1 MALVFS
7 GISSYTKQQIAP
19 LLTEAVFSAKTQSLL
34 KAGGI
39 LLPKTKSSVAVPKLA
54 TNATFQ
60 SDACGWNASGTTTLS
75 QATVTVGKIK
85 LEETIC
91 PKDFEAYFS
100 QEALKAG
107 STYEDFGWAEFQ
119 DKFATQKNKMIAKQ
133 LETAIWQGDTTGTN
147 TNTNTNKFDGLIK
160 LIDAGSPVD
169 ANVTGFTGATGTIA
183 TITGANVVS
192 CIQAVYKAIPV
203 EIVDAED
210 THIFVGNDVY
220 RLAVLAYQALDL
232 FNYKLDANADQM
244 FVIPGTNVKLAAVN
258 GLNGTGDI
266 YATTLSNI
274 ALAFDLEAEEDNY
287 SIWYSKDNNEVR
299 YRVAFK
305 LGVNVAYTTLCV
317 KFKSAI

>member
-60 SDACGWNASGTTTLS
+60 TDACGWNASGSTTLS

-107 STYEDFGWAEFQ
+107 STYEDFGWAEFS
-119 DKFATQKNKMIAKQ
+119 DKFAAQKNKMIAKQ
-133 LETAIWQGDTTGTN
+133 LEVALWQGDITASN

-169 ANVTGFTGATGTIA
+169 ANVSGYVSGGPIA
-183 TITGANVVS
+183 TITAANVVS
-192 CIQAVYKAIPV
+192 CLQAVYKAIPV

-220 RLAVLAYQALDL
+220 RLAVLAYQNLDL

-266 YATTLSNI
+266 YATSLSNI

>member
-1 MALVFS
+1 MGLVFS

-19 LLTEAVFSAKTQSLL
+19 LLTEAVFSAKTQSLI

-60 SDACGWNASGTTTLS
+60 TDGCGWNASGTTTLS

-85 LEETIC
+85 IEETIC

-119 DKFATQKNKMIAKQ
+119 DKFAAQKNKMIARQ
-133 LETAIWQGDTTGTN
+133 LEIALWQGDTTGTN

-169 ANVTGFTGATGTIA
+169 ANVSGYVSGGPIA
-183 TITGANVVS
+183 TITAANVVS
-192 CIQAVYKAIPV
+192 CLQAVYRAIPV

-220 RLAVLAYQALDL
+220 RLAVMAYQALDL
-232 FNYKLDANADQM
+232 FNYKVDANADQM

-305 LGVNVAYTTLCV
+305 LGVNVGYTTLCV

>member
-19 LLTEAVFSAKTQSLL
+19 LLTEAVFSAKTQSLI

-60 SDACGWNASGTTTLS
+60 TDACGWNASGSTTLS

-107 STYEDFGWAEFQ
+107 STYEDFGWAEFS
-119 DKFATQKNKMIAKQ
+119 DKFAAQKNKMIAKQ
-133 LETAIWQGDTTGTN
+133 LEVAIWQGDTTGTN

-169 ANVTGFTGATGTIA
+169 ANVSGYVSGGPIS
-183 TITGANVVS
+183 TITAANVVS
-192 CIQAVYKAIPV
+192 CINAVYKAVPV
-203 EIVDAED
+203 EIIDAED
-210 THIFVGNDVY
+210 LKVMVGNDVY
-220 RLAVLAYQALDL
+220 RLAVLAYQALNL
-232 FNYKLDANADQM
+232 YNYKVDADANQT
-244 FVIPGTNVKLAAVN
+244 FVIPGTNVELVAVN

-274 ALAFDLEAEEDNY
+274 AMAFDLEAEQENY
-287 SIWYSKDNNEVR
+287 DIFWSRDNNEIR
-299 YRVAFK
+299 FRVAFK
-305 LGVNVAYTTLCV
+305 LGVNIAYSTLCV
-317 KFKSAI
+317 KFKSTI

>member
-1 MALVFS
+1 MALSFS
-7 GISSYTKQQIAP
+7 GISAYTKQEIAP
-19 LLTEAVFSAKTQSLL
+19 LLTEAVFAAKTQSLL

-39 LLPKTKSSVAVPKLA
+39 LLPKTKSSVKVPKLA
-54 TNATFQ
+54 TNANFQ
-60 SDACGWNASGTTTLS
+60 TDSCGWNPSGTTTLS

-85 LEETIC
+85 IEETIC

-107 STYEDFGWAEFQ
+107 STYEDFGWADFQ
-119 DKFATQKNKMIAKQ
+119 AKFTEQKNKMIAKQ
-133 LETAIWQGDTTGTN
+133 LEVGIWQGDTTSAN
-147 TNTNTNKFDGLIK
+147 LNLVPFDGLIK

-169 ANVTGFTGATGTIA
+169 ANVSGYVSGGPIA
-183 TITGANVVS
+183 TITAANVVS
-192 CIQAVYKAIPV
+192 VLNAVYKAIPV
-203 EIVDAED
+203 EIIDAED
-210 THIFVGNDVY
+210 LKVMCGNDVY
-220 RLAVLAYQALDL
+220 RLAVLAYQALNL
-232 FNYKLDANADQM
+232 YNYKVDGDANQT
-244 FVIPGTNVKLAAVN
+244 FVIPGTNVELVAVN

-274 ALAFDLEAEEDNY
+274 AMAFDLEAEEENY
-287 SIWYSKDNNEVR
+287 MIWYSKDNNEVR

>member
-1 MALVFS
+1 MSLSFS
-7 GISSYTKQQIAP
+7 NIAAYTKQEIAP
-19 LLTEAVFSAKTQSLL
+19 LLTEAVFSAKTQSYI

-54 TNATFQ
+54 TNANFQ
-60 SDACGWNASGTTTLS
+60 TDSCGWNPSGLTTLS

-85 LEETIC
+85 IEETIC

-119 DKFATQKNKMIAKQ
+119 TKFTEQKNKMIAKQ
-133 LETAIWQGDTTGTN
+133 LEVAIWNGN
-147 TNTNTNKFDGLIK
+147 TQSANPNLSSFDGLIK

-169 ANVTGFTGATGTIA
+169 ANVSGYVSGGPIA
-183 TITGANVVS
+183 TITAANVVS
-192 CIQAVYKAIPV
+192 VLNAVYKAIPV
-203 EIVDAED
+203 EIIDAED
-210 THIFVGNDVY
+210 LKVMVGNDVY
-220 RLAVLAYQALDL
+220 RLAVLAYQALNL
-232 FNYKLDANADQM
+232 YNYKVDGDANQT
-244 FVIPGTNVKLAAVN
+244 FVIPGTNVELVAVN
-258 GLNGTGDI
+258 GLNGTGDV

-274 ALAFDLEAEEDNY
+274 AMAFDLEAEEENY
-287 SIWYSKDNNEVR
+287 TIWYSKDNNEVR

>member
-1 MALVFS
+1 MGLVFS

-19 LLTEAVFSAKTQSLL
+19 LLTEAVFSAKTQSLI

-60 SDACGWNASGTTTLS
+60 TDACGWNASGSTTLS

-85 LEETIC
+85 IEETIC

-119 DKFATQKNKMIAKQ
+119 DKFAMQKNKMIAKQ
-133 LETAIWQGDTTGTN
+133 LEIALWQGDTTGTN

-160 LIDAGSPVD
+160 LIDGGSPVD
-169 ANVTGFTGATGTIA
+169 ANVSGYVSGGPIA
-183 TITGANVVS
+183 TITAANVVS
-192 CIQAVYKAIPV
+192 CLQAVYKAIPV

-232 FNYKLDANADQM
+232 FNYKVDANADQM

-287 SIWYSKDNNEVR
+287 AIWYSKDNNEVR

-305 LGVNVAYTTLCV
+305 LGVNVGYTTLCV

>member
-1 MALVFS
+1 
-7 GISSYTKQQIAP
+7 
-19 LLTEAVFSAKTQSLL
+19 
-34 KAGGI
+34 
-39 LLPKTKSSVAVPKLA
+39 
-54 TNATFQ
+54 
-60 SDACGWNASGTTTLS
+60 
-75 QATVTVGKIK
+75 
-85 LEETIC
+85 
-91 PKDFEAYFS
+91 
-100 QEALKAG
+100 
-107 STYEDFGWAEFQ
+107 
-119 DKFATQKNKMIAKQ
+119 MIAKQ
-133 LETAIWQGDTTGTN
+133 LEVAIWQGDTTGTN
-147 TNTNTNKFDGLIK
+147 TNTNTNKFDGLMK

-169 ANVTGFTGATGTIA
+169 ANVSGYVSGGPIA
-183 TITGANVVS
+183 TITAANVVS
-192 CIQAVYKAIPV
+192 CLQGVYKAIPV

-220 RLAVLAYQALDL
+220 RLAVLAYQNLDL

-287 SIWYSKDNNEVR
+287 SLWYSKDNNEMR

>member
-1 MALVFS
+1 MGLVFS

-19 LLTEAVFSAKTQSLL
+19 LLTEAVFSAKTQSLI

-60 SDACGWNASGTTTLS
+60 TDACGWNASGSTTLS

-85 LEETIC
+85 IEETIC

-119 DKFATQKNKMIAKQ
+119 DKFAMQKNKMIAKQ
-133 LETAIWQGDTTGTN
+133 LEIALWQGDTTGTN

-169 ANVTGFTGATGTIA
+169 ANVSGFVSGGPIA
-183 TITGANVVS
+183 TITAANVVS
-192 CIQAVYKAIPV
+192 CLQAVYKAIPV

-232 FNYKLDANADQM
+232 FNYKVDANADQM

-287 SIWYSKDNNEVR
+287 AIWYSKDNNEVR

-305 LGVNVAYTTLCV
+305 LGVNVGYTTLCV

>member
-1 MALVFS
+1 
-7 GISSYTKQQIAP
+7 
-19 LLTEAVFSAKTQSLL
+19 
-34 KAGGI
+34 
-39 LLPKTKSSVAVPKLA
+39 
-54 TNATFQ
+54 
-60 SDACGWNASGTTTLS
+60 
-75 QATVTVGKIK
+75 
-85 LEETIC
+85 
-91 PKDFEAYFS
+91 
-100 QEALKAG
+100 
-107 STYEDFGWAEFQ
+107 
-119 DKFATQKNKMIAKQ
+119 MIAKQ
-133 LETAIWQGDTTGTN
+133 LEVAIWQGDTTGTN
-147 TNTNTNKFDGLIK
+147 TNTNTNKFDGLMK

-169 ANVTGFTGATGTIA
+169 ANVSGYVSGGPIA
-183 TITGANVVS
+183 TITAANVVS
-192 CIQAVYKAIPV
+192 CLQGVYKAIPV

-210 THIFVGNDVY
+210 LHIFVGNDVY

-232 FNYKLDANADQM
+232 FNYKVDANADQM

-287 SIWYSKDNNEVR
+287 SLWYSKDNNEMR

>member
-1 MALVFS
+1 MGLVFS

-19 LLTEAVFSAKTQSLL
+19 LLTEAVFSAKTQSLI

-60 SDACGWNASGTTTLS
+60 TDACGWNASGSTTLS

-85 LEETIC
+85 IEETIC

-119 DKFATQKNKMIAKQ
+119 DKFAAQKNKMIARQ
-133 LETAIWQGDTTGTN
+133 LEVALWQGDTTGTN

-160 LIDAGSPVD
+160 LIDGGSPVD
-169 ANVTGFTGATGTIA
+169 ANVSGFVSGGPIA
-183 TITGANVVS
+183 TITAANVVS
-192 CIQAVYKAIPV
+192 CLQAVYRAIPV

-220 RLAVLAYQALDL
+220 RLAVMAYQALDL
-232 FNYKLDANADQM
+232 FNYKVDANADQM

-287 SIWYSKDNNEVR
+287 AIWYSKDNNEVR

-305 LGVNVAYTTLCV
+305 LGVNVGYTTLCV

>member
-1 MALVFS
+1 MALAFS
-7 GISSYTKQQIAP
+7 SIAAYTKQEIAP
-19 LLTEAVFSAKTQSLL
+19 LLTEAVFSAKTQSYI

-39 LLPKTKSSVAVPKLA
+39 LLPKTKSSVKVPKLA
-54 TNATFQ
+54 TNANFQ
-60 SDACGWNASGTTTLS
+60 TDSCGWNPSGTTTLS
-75 QATVTVGKIK
+75 QAEVVVGKIK
-85 LEETIC
+85 IEETIC

-119 DKFATQKNKMIAKQ
+119 TKFTEQKNKMIAKQ
-133 LETAIWQGDTTGTN
+133 LEVGIWQGN
-147 TNTNTNKFDGLIK
+147 TASSNPNLSPFDGLIK

-169 ANVTGFTGATGTIA
+169 ANVSGYVSGGPIA
-183 TITGANVVS
+183 TITAANVVS
-192 CIQAVYKAIPV
+192 VLNAVYKAIPV
-203 EIVDAED
+203 EIIDAED
-210 THIFVGNDVY
+210 LKVMVGNDVY
-220 RLAVLAYQALDL
+220 RLAVLAYQALNL
-232 FNYKLDANADQM
+232 YNYKVDGDANQT
-244 FVIPGTNVKLAAVN
+244 FIIPGTNVELVAVN

-274 ALAFDLEAEEDNY
+274 AMAFDLEAEEENY
-287 SIWYSKDNNEVR
+287 MIWYSKDNNEVR

>member
-1 MALVFS
+1 MALAFS

-85 LEETIC
+85 LEEAIC
-91 PKDFEAYFS
+91 VKDFEAYFS
-100 QEALKAG
+100 QESLKAG
-107 STYEDFGWAEFQ
+107 SSPEDFGWAEFS
-119 DKFATQKNKMIAKQ
+119 DKFAAQKNKMIAKQ
-133 LETAIWQGDTTGTN
+133 LEVAIWQGDTTGTN
-147 TNTNTNKFDGLIK
+147 SNTNTNKFDGLIK

-169 ANVTGFTGATGTIA
+169 ANVTGYTGATGTIA
-183 TITGANVVS
+183 TITAANVVS
-192 CIQAVYKAIPV
+192 CLQAVYKAIPV

-244 FVIPGTNVKLAAVN
+244 FVIPGTNVKLAALN

-274 ALAFDLEAEEDNY
+274 ALAFDLEAEEENY
-287 SIWYSKDNNEVR
+287 SLWYSKDNNEMR